1 MKKTIIMIGIG
12 VLLVSVVIQISGS
25 RVAWA
30 AEDNFLFS
38 AVSNNTWALDMS
50 TRQLLFIHYDAPQK
64 TWETKPI
71 TIPENFNLDA
81 IKLKAVGARGTSAFL
96 FDTSLGLVM
105 FYSAQGEGT
114 IVPFKEINIKEVLK

>member
-1 MKKTIIMIGIG
+1 MRKSIIMLGIW
-12 VLLVSVVIQISGS
+12 VLMVSAVILTGGS
-25 RVAWA
+25 QAARA

-38 AVSNNTWALDMS
+38 AVSNNAWALDMS
-50 TRQLLFIHYDAPQK
+50 TRQLIFIHYDAPQK

-105 FYSAQGEGT
+105 FYSAQDEGT
-114 IVPFKEINIKEVLK
+114 ITPFKEINVREVLK

>member
-1 MKKTIIMIGIG
+1 MRKTIIMLGIW
-12 VLLVSVVIQISGS
+12 VLMVSTVILAGGS
-25 RVAWA
+25 QAAWA

-50 TRQLLFIHYDAPQK
+50 TRQLIFIHYDAPQK

-71 TIPENFNLDA
+71 IIPDNFNLDT

-105 FYSAQGEGT
+105 FYSAQDEGS
-114 IVPFKEINIKEVLK
+114 IVPFKEINIKKVLK